1 MKPWKELFFEEVE
14 APHHFHIGM
23 RIVKTVLAVF
33 VCSILGWLRGETA
46 FFSMIAAVLCMQ
58 KSAEKTLT
66 TSFNRVIGTAVGG
79 AYGVIVLFLETQF
92 RLQRILPLFYLIV
105 SLMLIPVILTA
116 TGIKKPSV
124 AAFACVVFLST
135 TVYHVGDAD
144 PYTYALNRMLD
155 TVIGIVVALIVNLAM
170 PGPKMKVPVSASADM
185 DGPGAAEL
193 EPEPESEAPEE
204 KK

>member
-185 DGPGAAEL
+185 DGPGAAE
-193 EPEPESEAPEE
+193 PEPESEPEAPEE

>member
-79 AYGVIVLFLETQF
+79 AYGVIVLFIETQF

>member
-144 PYTYALNRMLD
+144 PYTYAFNRMLD